1 MFTRPFGMGFAVCS
15 LSKQEIHDMK
25 PEYLSLHP
33 IRQVVILLFLLTG
46 VWYLN
51 WRLETFNAE
60 HPIFSWLLYGAE
72 IFGFFTAILNIF
84 MTWRLPVR
92 TAPPPAAGLKVD
104 VFIPTYNE
112 DVEMVRRTALAV
124 RAMDYP
130 HETWILDDGNRESM
144 RAMAQSL
151 GLRYLART
159 DNQHAKAGNLNHALP
174 FSNADLIATFDADHA
189 PRRDFL
195 LKTLG
200 YFSDPNVAF
209 VQTPQDFYNLDSFQ
223 NRTDKGGRIAW
234 SEQSLFFKVIQRGKD
249 YWNAAFYCG
258 SCALIRRQHLDS
270 IGGFA
275 TGTVTEDIH
284 TSLLLHKK
292 GYRSIYHDESL
303 AYGVAPSKIEPFLK
317 QRIRWGVGAMNVWR
331 KEGILFSRG
340 LSFPQRLNYLA
351 TVLAY
356 FDGWQKAFF
365 YFAPVYVLMAGAMP
379 IAIDGWVFLLHF
391 VPYYLLNFLAFEE
404 ISRGYGRSVLIEQYN
419 MARFASFAWS
429 TLGVFKT
436 RKRFGVTTKNL
447 GTRTHNFGFLL
458 PQLAVMSLNALA
470 IPVGLALFIYV
481 GHLPQEGMWANVFW
495 ASINA
500 SLAILVVRFTFK
512 RGINRRNEYRFA
524 MPVAARLNGILGTA
538 DDLSPEGMRFY
549 GVLGKTN
556 VGARLPVTLYLPDGK
571 LDAELEVRTL
581 MGASAE
587 GQTYLRAVGGHFHA
601 LSASSIQRIEQFLY
615 GSDAQWRVNQYRED
629 SLTPLQRLGFVDKP
643 QVASGGAS
651 HWVSCEI
658 STGAKNKINNIV
670 GLAGVRSDKGEIL
683 VLVHGQLDS
692 NGSFTIHLHGRTG
705 LRTLY
710 ATTNEFETIF
720 TGLGCLYLYR
730 MRLHEAPVLAALIHK
745 MPVVQTAMAA

>member
-15 LSKQEIHDMK
+15 LSKQEMHDMK

-72 IFGFFTAILNIF
+72 VFGFFTAILNIF

-92 TAPPPAAGLKVD
+92 TAQPPAAGLKVD

-112 DVEMVRRTALAV
+112 DVEMVRRTALAA

-258 SCALIRRQHLDS
+258 SCAVIRRQHLDS
-270 IGGFA
+270 VGGFA

-292 GYRSIYHDESL
+292 GYRSIYHDES
-303 AYGVAPSKIEPFLK
+303 
-317 QRIRWGVGAMNVWR
+317 W
-331 KEGILFSRG
+331 
-340 LSFPQRLNYLA
+340 
-351 TVLAY
+351 
-356 FDGWQKAFF
+356 
-365 YFAPVYVLMAGAMP
+365 LMA
-379 IAIDGWVFLLHF
+379 
-391 VPYYLLNFLAFEE
+391 
-404 ISRGYGRSVLIEQYN
+404 S
-419 MARFASFAWS
+419 
-429 TLGVFKT
+429 
-436 RKRFGVTTKNL
+436 
-447 GTRTHNFGFLL
+447 
-458 PQLAVMSLNALA
+458 
-470 IPVGLALFIYV
+470 
-481 GHLPQEGMWANVFW
+481 
-495 ASINA
+495 
-500 SLAILVVRFTFK
+500 
-512 RGINRRNEYRFA
+512 
-524 MPVAARLNGILGTA
+524 
-538 DDLSPEGMRFY
+538 
-549 GVLGKTN
+549 
-556 VGARLPVTLYLPDGK
+556 RLPK
-571 LDAELEVRTL
+571 
-581 MGASAE
+581 SN
-587 GQTYLRAVGGHFHA
+587 HF
-601 LSASSIQRIEQFLY
+601 SSSVF
-615 GSDAQWRVNQYRED
+615 
-629 SLTPLQRLGFVDKP
+629 
-643 QVASGGAS
+643 
-651 HWVSCEI
+651 
-658 STGAKNKINNIV
+658 
-670 GLAGVRSDKGEIL
+670 AGE
-683 VLVHGQLDS
+683 
-692 NGSFTIHLHGRTG
+692 
-705 LRTLY
+705 
-710 ATTNEFETIF
+710 
-720 TGLGCLYLYR
+720 
-730 MRLHEAPVLAALIHK
+730 
-745 MPVVQTAMAA
+745 